1 MKKIFKNI
9 GYDFLVV
16 LKYISN
22 HILGILRLLLEI
34 VLLIIGFFVFGMV
47 AILGVIYTF
56 VKHIIKGDYSI
67 RKQLVPIVRSINL
80 AQDGVANAAG
90 GELLNDAL
98 KIPEGN
104 IRYGQWFETIS
115 AMSGLL
121 FQYVKDT
128 WLRRFLDKA
137 FSIFEK
143 NHCTNA
149 ITRMQEFYYKN
160 NR

>member
-1 MKKIFKNI
+1 MKKIFKYF
-9 GYDFLVV
+9 G
-16 LKYISN
+16 N
-22 HILGILRLLLEI
+22 HILGILFLLLEI
-34 VLLIIGFFVFGMV
+34 ALLIIGFFVFGIV
-47 AILGVIYTF
+47 SILGVIYTF
-56 VKHIIKGDYSI
+56 LKHSIKADYSI

-137 FSIFEK
+137 FLVFEK

-149 ITRMQEFYYKN
+149 ITKMQEYYYKELN
-160 NR
+160 AKKL